1 MILQDSHRLRGLRQ
15 GLVRYLAKKGIKDER
30 ILNAFMD
37 IPRHYFMDSD
47 FPEWAYK
54 DEAFPIAA
62 GQTISH
68 PFTVAFQT
76 QLLDIQSTD
85 KVLEI
90 GTGSGYQ
97 AAVLS
102 YMGAKVYT
110 IERQA
115 ELFHSTSRK
124 LVDLGFERIRTI
136 YGDGYQGAPRF
147 APFHKIIVTCGAEF
161 VPKALPYQLRI
172 GGIMVI
178 PVGKGEDKT
187 MTLIRRTSETEFT
200 AEEHG
205 VFRFVPFLE
214 GTNERDIDPD
224 KYSTARRVSL

>member
-1 MILQDSHRLRGLRQ
+1 MQDTHRLRGLRQ
-15 GLVRYLAKKGIKDER
+15 GLVRYLAKRGIKDER

-37 IPRHYFMDSD
+37 IPRHYFMDAD

-68 PFTVAFQT
+68 PYTVAFQT
-76 QLLDIQSTD
+76 QLLDIQETD

-97 AAVLS
+97 AAVIS
-102 YMGAKVYT
+102 YMGAKLYT

-115 ELFHSTSRK
+115 ELFHNTSRK
-124 LVDLGFERIRTI
+124 LIKLGFERIRTL

-172 GGIMVI
+172 GGLMVI
-178 PVGKGEDKT
+178 PVGKGDDKT
-187 MTLIRRTSETEFT
+187 MTLIRRISETEFDI
-200 AEEHG
+200 EKHG
-205 VFRFVPFLE
+205 TFRFVPFLE
-214 GTNERDIDPD
+214 GTNDTSQ
-224 KYSTARRVSL
+224 KLNGQKQGKRVEL